1 MVRHLIIDGEPKAL
15 TVESSGSVYRFKL
28 DGIEREASLVQAEP
42 DVYSVLMD
50 GRSFEA
56 RVVRERELIV
66 VEIDGRRITIEVRDP
81 RDSRRDGRAGG
92 VEGRQTLT
100 APMPGKVVRIL
111 VAEGDTVEAGQG
123 LVVLEAMKMQN
134 EMKALKPGRV
144 VSLPLETG
152 ATVGAGDI
160 LAVVE

>member
-1 MVRHLIIDGEPKAL
+1 MVRHLVIDGEQKVL
-15 TVESSGSVYRFKL
+15 KVEGSGSGYRFQM
-28 DGIEREASLVQAEP
+28 DGIEREASLVEAEP
-42 DVYSVLMD
+42 GVYSIVMN

-56 RVVRERELIV
+56 RLLRERNLLV
-66 VEIDGRRITIEVRDP
+66 VYIDGRRIEVEVVDP
-81 RDSRRDGRAGG
+81 RDSRRAGAAGG
-92 VEGRQTLT
+92 MEGRQTLT

-111 VAEGDTVEAGQG
+111 VAEGDTVTAGQG

-144 VSLPLETG
+144 VSLPFATG